1 MKLSYNGLDHKEQ
14 EIFLDLAR
22 FFLRSNIMVNVSEL
36 KSLLKDNE
44 GDDSVLYGLER
55 LKDKTLITFSINN
68 FACKHDSLQ
77 EMAWEIVRRES
88 SIPVSHSR
96 RLWDSDDLTL
106 HFS

>member
-22 FFLRSNIMVNVSEL
+22 FFLRSNIMVNVI

-55 LKDKTLITFSINN
+55 LKDKTLITFSIDN

-77 EMAWEIVRRES
+77 EMAWEIVR
-88 SIPVSHSR
+88 
-96 RLWDSDDLTL
+96 
-106 HFS
+106 